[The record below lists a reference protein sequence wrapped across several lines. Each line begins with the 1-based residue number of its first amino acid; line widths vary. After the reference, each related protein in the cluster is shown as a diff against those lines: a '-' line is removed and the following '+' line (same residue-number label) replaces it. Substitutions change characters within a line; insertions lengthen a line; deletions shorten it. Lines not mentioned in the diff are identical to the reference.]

1 MNFTILCFVLLFSG
15 LVLAQYDGGSCSPDT
30 CNLLIDFGARTEKLE
45 AMETRL
51 EDCENQIL
59 ELRNK
64 EQTKVIFSAVATAG
78 DRAIGPF
85 DEDTTLIYNMVLTS
99 IGNAYNP
106 STGIFAAPVAGVY
119 YFSIYY
125 HAGGAREGKLFLY
138 KNGLLMIATHD
149 HKSNSDTADNGGNAV
164 FLQLQQG
171 DEVYV
176 QLAANCHVWGSD
188 IHTTFNGF
196 LVTIM

>member
-1 MNFTILCFVLLFSG
+1 MNFTILWFVLLFCG
-15 LVLAQYDGGSCSPDT
+15 LALAQDDGGTCSPDT
-30 CNLLIDFGARTEKLE
+30 CNLLRDFGSRSEKLG

-51 EDCENQIL
+51 EDCESQIL
-59 ELRNK
+59 ELRNN
-64 EQTKVIFSAVATAG
+64 ERTKVIFSAVATAG
-78 DRAIGPF
+78 DKAIGPF
-85 DEDTTLIYNMVLTS
+85 DEDTTLIYNKVFTN

-125 HAGGAREGKLFLY
+125 HAGGHHEGKLFLY
-138 KNGLLMIATHD
+138 KNGQLMIMTHD
-149 HKSNSDTADNGGNAV
+149 HKSDSDTADNGGNAV

-171 DEVYV
+171 EQVYV

-188 IHTTFNGF
+188 LHTTFNGF
-196 LVTIM
+196 LVTLM

>member
-1 MNFTILCFVLLFSG
+1 MNFTILCFVLLLSG
-15 LVLAQYDGGSCSPDT
+15 LVLAQDYSGTCSPNT
-30 CNLLIDFGARTEKLE
+30 CNLLRDLGARTEQLG

-51 EDCENQIL
+51 ENCENQIL
-59 ELRNK
+59 ELRK
-64 EQTKVIFSAVATAG
+64 KVIFSAVATAG
-78 DRAIGPF
+78 DKAIGPF
-85 DEDTTLIYNMVLTS
+85 DEDTTLIYNMVLTN

-125 HAGGAREGKLFLY
+125 HAGGAREGKLYLY
-138 KNGLLMIATHD
+138 KNGQLMIATTD
-149 HKSNSDTADNGGNAV
+149 HKSDSDTADNGGNAV

-171 DEVYV
+171 DRVYV
-176 QLAANCHVWGSD
+176 QLPANCHVWGSD
-188 IHTTFNGF
+188 VHTTFNGF